1 MQILGANDPQSEEE
15 TRQLMG
21 GMAHTAEETF
31 MFCFVRQK
39 LTPCL
44 DIFESVKTDIGML
57 K

>member
-1 MQILGANDPQSEEE
+1 MQILEANDPHSEEY
-15 TRQLMG
+15 TRQRMG

-44 DIFESVKTDIGML
+44 DIFESVKTDVGML
-57 K
+57 Q